1 MSESTETKTRRS
13 QGEDG
18 VYFNE
23 KRNRWIATVV
33 VDSTS
38 GKRKSGSGTSRT
50 AALKAARKRADAY
63 KKGLVDDAEKYT
75 VRNAITD
82 WLEYGHGDADPDT
95 YARHD
100 YLSRHVLNALGPIK
114 LRDLKTTDV
123 EKFLKT
129 FTTTHSTRTIG
140 DIKWC
145 LNTAVR
151 RAMARD
157 LAERNVVELAEVPR
171 GRAGRPSRAL
181 TKEQALGILR
191 LTKTHRM
198 YAYIVV
204 SLLTGVRTEE
214 MRALR
219 WEQIDLNGEPASIS
233 VWRSVRKSGDTKTEL
248 SRRTLGISALVA
260 GVLHRHKARQDADRV
275 KAAGKWTESGLVFT
289 TTLGT
294 GLDAANVRRSF
305 RHALGLVPGINPAEW
320 VPRELRHS
328 FTSLMSAHG
337 IANEEIARVLGHSG
351 TAVLERIYRHELRPV
366 IETTATAMDQ
376 VFSHE
381 DIAPDWH
388 MDPLFTVGEA
398 GGGTRA

>member
-1 MSESTETKTRRS
+1 MTETNEKKTRRPR
-13 QGEDG
+13 GEGG
-18 VYFNE
+18 VFFSE

-33 VDSTS
+33 VDEAL
-38 GKRKSGSGTSRT
+38 GLRKTGSGTSRT
-50 AALKAARKRADAY
+50 AALKAANKRAVAY
-63 KKGLVDDAEKYT
+63 KKGLTASEEKYT
-75 VRNAITD
+75 VRDAIND

-95 YARHD
+95 YKRHD
-100 YLSRHVLNALGPIK
+100 YLSRHVLKVLGSTRI
-114 LRDLKTTDV
+114 RDLKTTAV
-123 EKFLKT
+123 EKFLKG
-129 FTTTHSTRTIG
+129 FTETHSTRTIG

-171 GRAGRPSRAL
+171 GRAGRRSRAL
-181 TKEQALGILR
+181 TKEQAFGILR
-191 LTKTHRM
+191 LTKAHRM
-198 YAYIVV
+198 YPYIVV

-219 WEQIDLNGEPASIS
+219 WEQIDLHSDLPSVS
-233 VWRSVRKSGDTKTEL
+233 VWRSVRKSSDTKTTL
-248 SRRTLGISALVA
+248 SRRTLGISVLVA
-260 GVLHRHKARQDADRV
+260 DVLRRHKATQDADRA
-275 KAAGKWTESGLVFT
+275 KACGKWVETGLVFT

-320 VPRELRHS
+320 IPRELRHS

-376 VFSHE
+376 VFSVD

-388 MDPLFTVGEA
+388 MDPLFSVSEA
-398 GGGTRA
+398 EGDAGR

>member
-1 MSESTETKTRRS
+1 M
-13 QGEDG
+13 
-18 VYFNE
+18 
-23 KRNRWIATVV
+23 
-33 VDSTS
+33 
-38 GKRKSGSGTSRT
+38 
-50 AALKAARKRADAY
+50 ALDQPWPLSP
-63 KKGLVDDAEKYT
+63 GAEAENYT

-100 YLSRHVLNALGPIK
+100 YLSRHVLNALGSIK
-114 LRDLKTTDV
+114 IRDLKTTAV

-129 FTTTHSTRTIG
+129 FTETHSTRTIA

-145 LNTAVR
+145 LNKAVK

-157 LAERNVVELAEVPR
+157 LAERNVVELADVPR

-191 LTKTHRM
+191 LTKAHRM

-214 MRALR
+214 MRAVR
-219 WEQIDLNGEPASIS
+219 WEHVDLQSETASIS
-233 VWRSVRKSGDTKTEL
+233 VWRSVRKSNDTKTKL

-260 GVLHRHKARQDADRV
+260 DVLHRHKAIQDADRA
-275 KAAGKWTESGLVFT
+275 KAGGKWVETGLVFT
-289 TTLGT
+289 TTVGT
-294 GLDAANVRRSF
+294 GLGAANVRRSF
-305 RHALGLVPGINPAEW
+305 RNALGLVPGIKPAEW

-328 FTSLMSAHG
+328 FTSLMSEHG
-337 IANEEIARVLGHSG
+337 ISNEEIARVLGHSG

-376 VFSHE
+376 VFSVD

-388 MDPLFTVGEA
+388 MDPLFSVSEA
-398 GGGTRA
+398 EGRSEA